1 MGFLLQGTIS
11 KPPPELE
18 KNYICPLQMPCYSGV
33 IPVVETG
40 HAGSREARGFQSP
53 PQPSRPRNIAQIKRF
68 SFSCFEQK
76 KNRWSNKSPIIQ
88 RKWAFSDLI
97 LCTVFTA
104 RREREEI
111 QTNSMLFQHP
121 VGVNSHLIYAL
132 TINPGLPVCL
142 GGLIFWLFVQIPQE
156 RGSADSSLI

>member
-104 RREREEI
+104 RRERG
-111 QTNSMLFQHP
+111 NSNQLNAFSASSGSQQPLNLCPDHQPRTPCLFRRADLL
-121 VGVNSHLIYAL
+121 V
-132 TINPGLPVCL
+132 VCPDPT
-142 GGLIFWLFVQIPQE
+142 GTWKCW
-156 RGSADSSLI
+156 